1 MGKKILMFTQS
12 TKGKMISEGDFEKK
26 KNITYFPIYRSEPK
40 HLSGLSLGIIIGLE
54 MCLYN
59 QEFITV

>member
-1 MGKKILMFTQS
+1 
-12 TKGKMISEGDFEKK
+12 MISEGDFEKK
-26 KNITYFPIYRSEPK
+26 KQNITYFPIYRSEPK

-59 QEFITV
+59 